1 MNNKRISILF
11 HKNRDLVLIFFA
23 VFLLFFIIQFS
34 SGDLAGND
42 SHLYIKLAEITKNQG
57 LIKEFPWL
65 NFTVMNSS
73 FTGLHFLYYFFL
85 IPFTFFGNLII
96 GAKIASLFFLSLMAS
111 TFYVIL
117 KDLNLKYN
125 LFWCFLLFSS
135 SGYFLF
141 RMNLARPLN
150 FSVIFFLLIFYA
162 LIKRNNPLLFLVS
175 FLFVWGHASFPLS
188 IFFVF
193 VFVFV
198 NYIHKKKI
206 YYKTILA
213 SLSGI
218 VLAFFVNPFFP
229 NNLNYFN
236 IYYIG
241 SVPYSLT
248 SSISEWQSLGI
259 KLVFFDATIIFI
271 LFLTLV
277 AVYFVM
283 FISRIASNK
292 NNKKKETERAI
303 IIDFLLIVSSV
314 LFVAMFLQGRYIDYW
329 VPFCVIFVAF
339 YSEFLYN
346 NFIIRKEENIIG
358 KAKEKIK
365 SLGRFSTEQIKKFFV
380 ILALMLVMIS
390 FFSKAEFIFGRT
402 GESGSNK
409 GIQEISQWL
418 EKNTP
423 KESIV
428 FNVNWGDFSKLFF
441 YNTHNYYITGLDPKF
456 IYKLSPEKYWLYS
469 HIGEGIVC
477 GKEKCEEED
486 RRSVYDIIKKEFNA
500 SYVYAPKNSGTDY
513 GELIF
518 VLESDQRFEKSYENE
533 EGQVWALK

>member
-1 MNNKRISILF
+1 MNVLNLF
-11 HKNRDLVLIFFA
+11 HKNRDVVLVFFA

-34 SGDLAGND
+34 SGSLAGND
-42 SHLYIKLAEITKNQG
+42 SHLYIKLAEMTKNQG

-65 NFTVMNSS
+65 NFTVMKDG
-73 FTGLHFLYYFFL
+73 FTGLHFLYYFLL

-96 GAKIASLFFLSLMAS
+96 GAKIASLFFLSLMVS
-111 TFYVIL
+111 TFYAIL
-117 KDLNLKYN
+117 KNLNLKYN
-125 LFWCFLLFSS
+125 LFWCFLLLSS

-141 RMNLARPLN
+141 RMNLARPIN

-162 LIKRNNPLLFLVS
+162 LIKKNNFLLFLVS

-259 KLVFFDATIIFI
+259 KLVFFDATIVFI

-277 AVYFVM
+277 AIYFVM
-283 FISRIASNK
+283 FISKIAGNK
-292 NNKKKETERAI
+292 NNEKKKTEHAI

-314 LFVAMFLQGRYIDYW
+314 LFVAMLLQGRYIDYW
-329 VPFCVIFVAF
+329 VPFCVIFIAF

-365 SLGRFSTEQIKKFFV
+365 PLDRFSAEQIKAFFVFFV
-380 ILALMLVMIS
+380 IIIIMVS
-390 FFSKAEFIFGRT
+390 FFSKTNFVFGRM
-402 GESGSNK
+402 GESGSSK
-409 GIQEISQWL
+409 GVQEISQWL

-423 KESIV
+423 KESVV

-469 HIGEGIVC
+469 HISEGIVC
-477 GKEKCEEED
+477 SKEKCIEED
-486 RRSVYDIIKKEFNA
+486 RRSVYDILKKEFNA
-500 SYVYAPKNSGTDY
+500 SYVYVPKNSVTDY
-513 GELIF
+513 SKLISI
-518 VLESDQRFEKSYENE
+518 LESDQRFERMYWNDAGE
-533 EGQVWALK
+533 VWRLE